1 MKPSKPAAQ
10 MSVAEL
16 AAYID
21 HSVLKP
27 DFTPDEVRR
36 EVEAAVAFGC
46 RTACINPASIEI
58 AAPLCEGTD
67 TGICVVV
74 DFPFG
79 CSSTESKVAQ
89 TKVALEAGIQ
99 ELDIVAN
106 YGWIRGGE
114 LKRVEDDLRAVI
126 DLCHEQGVLVKVI
139 FETDALTLGRIE
151 DGRLYGRGACDTK
164 ASLAAMLVAVGTL
177 GRSGGSLPTGVHLAT
192 VVDEEVEYRGVSVL
206 AGAISAGRLRVD
218 AAVVGEP
225 TELHRVVAHKGCVRF
240 HIEVRGMSGH
250 SSEPAKGINA
260 IQSMAEVL
268 SFLRNEIEPGYEAL
282 RHAWVGPPTH
292 CVSEIVGGDAPNTIP
307 GFCRVTVD
315 RRTVP
320 GEDPLA
326 VRAALEER
334 LHGLAR
340 RTPGLS
346 LTVGKPFIVD
356 YAMEV
361 DPRAPIVRRL
371 EAATEKFAS
380 GKRNLGAAY
389 GTDASKLARVGVPT
403 VVFGPGSIAQ
413 AHTGDEWVSLAETR
427 TAAATLLD
435 LIVHYREDEE
445 T

>member
-1 MKPSKPAAQ
+1 MKRLANLKIDPGEVDAVLRDLVAIPSVNPAFAGGTGEAG
-10 MSVAEL
+10 V
-16 AAYID
+16 AAYAAD
-21 HSVLKP
+21 YLRRNGALVEEQPVLP
-27 DFTPDEVRR
+27 GRSNVLGRL
-36 EVEAAVAFGC
+36 
-46 RTACINPASIEI
+46 PASEDG
-58 AAPLCEGTD
+58 PMLL
-67 TGICVVV
+67 
-74 DFPFG
+74 
-79 CSSTESKVAQ
+79 
-89 TKVALEAGIQ
+89 LEAHMDTVQTTGMTV
-99 ELDIVAN
+99 DPFA
-106 YGWIRGGE
+106 
-114 LKRVEDDLRAVI
+114 
-126 DLCHEQGVLVKVI
+126 
-139 FETDALTLGRIE
+139 GRIE

-177 GRSGGSLPTGVHLAT
+177 GRSGGSLPTGVHLAA

-361 DPRAPIVRRL
+361 DPRSPIVRRL
-371 EAATEKFAS
+371 EAATEKFAA

-413 AHTGDEWVSLAETR
+413 AHTSDEWVSLAETR